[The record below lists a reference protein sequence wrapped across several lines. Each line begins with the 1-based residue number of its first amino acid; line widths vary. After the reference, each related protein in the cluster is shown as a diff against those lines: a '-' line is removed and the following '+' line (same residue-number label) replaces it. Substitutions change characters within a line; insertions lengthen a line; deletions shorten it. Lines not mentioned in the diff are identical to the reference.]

1 MLKIKKEIL
10 SKNIKDGHCRKA
22 FIAGMLRGS
31 GKLYTKDDELGL
43 EFTVPDEETAAQ
55 VASSYAPEHLEIQ
68 TENPERVA
76 RMITAAGAIFLG
88 EWTPE
93 SCGDF
98 CAGPS
103 HVLPTAGSAKK
114 FNGLETAS
122 FYRRT
127 SLVKYSQQALKR
139 DADVIARFGAM
150 EQLDAHGRAG
160 TIRGEK

>member
-1 MLKIKKEIL
+1 MTSVLISSRALKRQETIDRVL
-10 SKNIKDGHCRKA
+10 KNGVFLI
-22 FIAGMLRGS
+22 
-31 GKLYTKDDELGL
+31 E
-43 EFTVPDEETAAQ
+43 VPDEETAAL

-68 TENPERVA
+68 TVNPERIA
-76 RMITAAGAIFLG
+76 KNITAAGAIFLG
-88 EWTPE
+88 QWPPE

-114 FNGLETAS
+114 FNGLETVS

-127 SLVKYSQQALKR
+127 SLVKYSQAALKR

-160 TIRGEK
+160 TIRVEK